1 MKHTKQILCMLL
13 SALLVSSALPQAY
26 ADNDTAA
33 AAASENDGTSE
44 SEAETVPD
52 SENRAD
58 ETTANADTDGMSDNE
73 TDMQPQDES
82 DSDIGYAFSEGRSST
97 VTFISSSMPYSGQTT
112 CTLA

>member
-58 ETTANADTDGMSDNE
+58 ETTANADTDGMSDN
-73 TDMQPQDES
+73 
-82 DSDIGYAFSEGRSST
+82 
-97 VTFISSSMPYSGQTT
+97 
-112 CTLA
+112 